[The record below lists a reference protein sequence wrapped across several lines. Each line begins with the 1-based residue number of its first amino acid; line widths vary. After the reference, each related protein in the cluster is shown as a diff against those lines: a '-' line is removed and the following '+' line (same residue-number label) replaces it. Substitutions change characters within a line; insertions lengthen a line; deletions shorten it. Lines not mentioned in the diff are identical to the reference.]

1 MVYDELQS
9 RPGRRPGFKN
19 KKGNSMPK
27 STFQRV
33 YDIVCCIPP
42 GTVTTYGQIA
52 RLLGNPRMSQVV
64 GFALHVNPE
73 PGVIPCHRVV
83 NRFGG
88 LADAFAFGGIN
99 RQRQLLEQEGVTFT
113 AEGNVDL
120 VKHMW
125 YGEEYIIQTGGPV

>member
-1 MVYDELQS
+1 
-9 RPGRRPGFKN
+9 
-19 KKGNSMPK
+19 
-27 STFQRV
+27 
-33 YDIVCCIPP
+33 
-42 GTVTTYGQIA
+42 
-52 RLLGNPRMSQVV
+52 MSQVV

-120 VKHMW
+120 AKHMW